1 MFSWF
6 VPLRQR
12 AAQMHRDGSLMCMP
26 VLLSASTVAA
36 ASSFEGTSR
45 SKVKDLHLPLLP
57 KERAWSMVREFLGR
71 VPNRPGELPM
81 DCPDK
86 IAQIFDW
93 AGGNPRRIAWGLSA
107 MSGSV
112 PVNEERLLT
121 GGHLVHTCI
130 VSLALCC
137 TSMCF
142 DHHLQSMVLITTGR
156 KARHACASCA
166 TP

>member
-6 VPLRQR
+6 VPLRQQ

-86 IAQIFDW
+86 VAQIFDW
-93 AGGNPRRIAWGLSA
+93 AGGTPRRIAWGLSA

-121 GGHLVHTCI
+121 GGHLVHTCV
-130 VSLALCC
+130 VSLALCVVQLC
-137 TSMCF
+137 
-142 DHHLQSMVLITTGR
+142 VLTIICR
-156 KARHACASCA
+156 VWS
-166 TP
+166 